1 MKVIN
6 FILIFP
12 GRKFELYNKQEE
24 FSRRLSE
31 ARKNGLRPAP
41 KVIIEDKT
49 KNSGTNWISYSE
61 YKKMKKEGEAC

>member
-1 MKVIN
+1 MKDIN

-12 GRKFELYNKQEE
+12 GKKFELYKTQEE

-49 KNSGTNWISYSE
+49 KNSGTNWLTNSE